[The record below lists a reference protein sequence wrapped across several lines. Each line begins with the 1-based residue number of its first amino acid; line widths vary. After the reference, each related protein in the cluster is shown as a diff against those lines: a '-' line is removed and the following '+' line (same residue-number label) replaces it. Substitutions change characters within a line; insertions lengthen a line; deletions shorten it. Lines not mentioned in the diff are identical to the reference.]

1 MAAFRVGVTSIVTS
15 QTSGGRG
22 TGLAPAA
29 AWRYHAVHEGDA
41 SGRHECNLTKS
52 STATRISSPERM
64 RGRCDVLITMD
75 HGIEFQQPI
84 ASFPFRDRHRPRC
97 VQSHHAGPDP
107 ASRCPTMMA
116 WTGSPRSAVIR
127 RAIAWSRSSR
137 CSISAPPSSRSAA
150 RYEGSSCSDDT
161 VTRRTGV

>member
-84 ASFPFRDRHRPRC
+84 ASFPFGIVIVR
-97 VQSHHAGPDP
+97 A
-107 ASRCPTMMA
+107 ASNRITPGRIQRVGA
-116 WTGSPRSAVIR
+116 R
-127 RAIAWSRSSR
+127 R
-137 CSISAPPSSRSAA
+137 
-150 RYEGSSCSDDT
+150 
-161 VTRRTGV
+161 